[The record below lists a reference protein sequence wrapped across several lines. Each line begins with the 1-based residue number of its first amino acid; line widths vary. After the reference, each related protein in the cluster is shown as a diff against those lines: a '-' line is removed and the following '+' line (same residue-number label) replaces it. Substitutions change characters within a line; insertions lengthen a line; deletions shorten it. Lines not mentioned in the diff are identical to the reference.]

1 MKYLVITI
9 VLLFSIF
16 SFGECLRVTEPS
28 WRGSAI
34 MALFE
39 IDDEQTP
46 RNRKER
52 RHGRNKRQ

>member
-1 MKYLVITI
+1 MKFFVTI
-9 VLLFSIF
+9 VALLFLIF
-16 SFGECLRVTEPS
+16 SFGDCVRIPEPN

-39 IDDEQTP
+39 IDDEQAP
-46 RNRKER
+46 RNRNER